1 MAEQGSSGLQVLL
14 STFQSSHDKDV
25 ILNTLS
31 ILTNLLFVGSNR
43 RVQYTISKGGSEA
56 LLQALVN
63 AARTSAPDYDILL
76 PLLRLMVR
84 IGCKDKKFGLK
95 AQRLEAIDVTLSL
108 ARKNLHHHE
117 NLTHCLWALQIYAS
131 NVTAGTILGI
141 NGAMELLFQVIPPY
155 TKKHTITTRAAV
167 EALAAL
173 LKSKSNSRR
182 AVHRGYVCQL
192 LRLYQ
197 DWHHRDNSNNYILIR
212 RGLLLCLKHVTN
224 VRSGRESF
232 LFVHGMEMLFRT
244 TQGSLFNKNL
254 DPIVNTVTQILRKTY
269 PKMPF
274 PSATISSSYSFP
286 IPGKTESSLPRPE
299 DYFDEDT
306 EEEIEKD
313 CENEDAENKEDDDDL
328 EKDINKLLSRP
339 ELDRPESELNQY
351 MVMCPELQYNIQ
363 ENELEPNNELNSVDI
378 PGTLTSSCLC
388 VIPWATSLKCQRKCN
403 REGDQSIKEEKQ
415 TQRTLEKPV
424 HREERKQKPQEPEKI
439 MLGEAEPLVTSFRKD
454 TISSKGH
461 RVQERLQ
468 NRQTSHFQHMNS
480 CASGCQEGEEASEVV
495 TKLLE
500 RHPGNIPFHKPRL
513 FMARANC
520 TRSIPDYRVLAF
532 PDLWGH
538 QPPPYSQPLQQR
550 RGGIQKAKIFDD
562 IRRVVQPADI
572 LKRVV
577 FSLDSSDSLHS
588 DQQNCLQF
596 FSKFESGNLRKAI
609 QVREY
614 EYDLILNPD
623 INSAQYHQWFYFEV
637 SAMKSAIPY
646 RFNVIN
652 CDKPNSQFNYGMQPV
667 MYSVKE
673 ALQGRP
679 HWIRVGY
686 DISYY
691 KNHYR
696 NCAPAEAGSPRTKS
710 CYTLTFSLV
719 FPHQEDVCYLAYHY
733 PYTYSTMMSHLDI
746 LEQTR
751 NPKKVFFKRQT
762 LCHTLAGNACPLL
775 TVTAMP
781 ESESRKDL
789 EQFRDRPYVVLTARV
804 HPGESNSSWVM
815 KGTLEF
821 LLSNDPLADLLRQCF
836 IFKIIPMLNPDGV
849 INGHQRC
856 SLSGDDLNRQWL
868 NPSPVYH
875 PTIYHSKGLLYYLK
889 SQGRVPVV
897 FCDYH
902 GHSQR
907 KNVFLYGC
915 SIKETL
921 WQAGCTV
928 DTSKVTE
935 DVGYRTLP
943 KILDKV
949 APAFLMSSC
958 SFLLEKSR
966 DSTARV
972 VVWREIGVL
981 RSYTMESTYSGCSH
995 GLYKG
1000 LQMGTSELEEMGAK
1014 FCLGLLVLQL
1024 KSLPCSKKVMT
1035 QAKTLLDLEEEI
1047 ADLQSQRSNNNCSL
1061 ETDDELPCG
1070 DEVDYNT
1077 DSCSDQEADFLDM
1090 DREIQESPL
1099 RG

>member
-14 STFQSSHDKDV
+14 STFQDCVDV
-25 ILNTLS
+25 LR
-31 ILTNLLFVGSNR
+31 NLDPGTNR

-63 AARTSAPDYDILL
+63 AARIPVPDYDILL
-76 PLLRLMVR
+76 PLLRLLVR

-131 NVTAGTILGI
+131 NVTVGTMLGI
-141 NGAMELLFQVIPPY
+141 NGAMELLLQVITPY
-155 TKKHTITTRAAV
+155 TKKHTTTTSKFWTNKVIASRV
-167 EALAAL
+167 EETHDEGRERLASKAHYNSREVNMQRMGHAPL
-173 LKSKSNSRR
+173 QLRDDKIPVIPDDKSNSRR
-182 AVHRGYVCQL
+182 AVHRGYFCQL

-197 DWHHRDNSNNYILIR
+197 DWHHRDTSNNYILIR

-232 LFVHGMEMLFRT
+232 LLIHGMEMLFRT
-244 TQGSLFNKNL
+244 TQGSLFSKNL

-274 PSATISSSYSFP
+274 PSAEISSSYSFP
-286 IPGKTESSLPRPE
+286 IPGKTESSLSRPE
-299 DYFDEDT
+299 GKWFQNYFDEDT

-313 CENEDAENKEDDDDL
+313 CDNEEAENKEEDDDL

-351 MVMCPELQYNIQ
+351 MVMCPELQYNFQ
-363 ENELEPNNELNSVDI
+363 ENELEPNDELNSVDI
-378 PGTLTSSCLC
+378 PGTLTSSCLH
-388 VIPWATSLKCQRKCN
+388 VIPHAAFLKCQHKC
-403 REGDQSIKEEKQ
+403 REGDQSIEEEKQ
-415 TQRTLEKPV
+415 IQRTLERPV
-424 HREERKQKPQEPEKI
+424 YREERKQKPQEPEKRT
-439 MLGEAEPLVTSFRKD
+439 LGESETSFRKG

-461 RVQERLQ
+461 ATQEGLR
-468 NRQTSHFQHMNS
+468 NRQTSQFQHLNS
-480 CASGCQEGEEASEVV
+480 CGPGCQEGTEASEVV

-500 RHPGNIPFHKPRL
+500 RHPGNIPFHKPKL

-520 TRSIPDYRVLAF
+520 TRSIPEYRVLAF

-550 RGGIQKAKIFDD
+550 RCGIQKVKIFDD

-572 LKRVV
+572 IKRVV
-577 FSLDSSDSLHS
+577 FNLDGSDSLHS
-588 DQQNCLQF
+588 DQQNGLKF

-646 RFNVIN
+646 RFNIIN

-686 DISYY
+686 DICYY

-696 NCAPAEAGSPRTKS
+696 NYGPAAAGGPCGKS

-733 PYTYSTMMSHLDI
+733 PYTYSTMMMAGTEPKISYMQKHFFYSPLCNSVRVKEVHQEKSHLDI

-751 NPKKVFFKRQT
+751 NTKKIFFKRQT
-762 LCHTLAGNACPLL
+762 LCHTLAGNACPML
-775 TVTAMP
+775 TITAMP
-781 ESESRKDL
+781 ESESRNDL
-789 EQFRDRPYVVLTARV
+789 EQF
-804 HPGESNSSWVM
+804 
-815 KGTLEF
+815 
-821 LLSNDPLADLLRQCF
+821 
-836 IFKIIPMLNPDGV
+836 
-849 INGHQRC
+849 
-856 SLSGDDLNRQWL
+856 
-868 NPSPVYH
+868 
-875 PTIYHSKGLLYYLK
+875 
-889 SQGRVPVV
+889 
-897 FCDYH
+897 
-902 GHSQR
+902 
-907 KNVFLYGC
+907 
-915 SIKETL
+915 
-921 WQAGCTV
+921 
-928 DTSKVTE
+928 
-935 DVGYRTLP
+935 
-943 KILDKV
+943 
-949 APAFLMSSC
+949 
-958 SFLLEKSR
+958 
-966 DSTARV
+966 
-972 VVWREIGVL
+972 
-981 RSYTMESTYSGCSH
+981 
-995 GLYKG
+995 
-1000 LQMGTSELEEMGAK
+1000 
-1014 FCLGLLVLQL
+1014 
-1024 KSLPCSKKVMT
+1024 
-1035 QAKTLLDLEEEI
+1035 
-1047 ADLQSQRSNNNCSL
+1047 
-1061 ETDDELPCG
+1061 
-1070 DEVDYNT
+1070 
-1077 DSCSDQEADFLDM
+1077 
-1090 DREIQESPL
+1090 
-1099 RG
+1099 

>member
-1 MAEQGSSGLQVLL
+1 M
-14 STFQSSHDKDV
+14 QSSHDKDV

-31 ILTNLLFVGSNR
+31 ILTNLLSIGTNR

-56 LLQALVN
+56 LLRALVN
-63 AARTSAPDYDILL
+63 AAQTSLPDYDILL
-76 PLLRLMVR
+76 PLLRLLVK

-95 AQRLEAIDVTLSL
+95 AKRLEAIDVTLSL
-108 ARKNLHHHE
+108 ARKNLNHLE
-117 NLTHCLWALQIYAS
+117 NLTHCLWVLQLYAS
-131 NVTAGTILGI
+131 TVSVGTMLGI
-141 NGAMELLFQVIPPY
+141 NGAMELLFHVITPY
-155 TKKHTITTRAAV
+155 SKKHTITTRAAV

-197 DWHHRDNSNNYILIR
+197 DWHHRDTSNNYILIR
-212 RGLLLCLKHVTN
+212 RGLLLCLKHITN

-232 LFVHGMEMLFRT
+232 LLIHGMETLFRT
-244 TQGSLFNKNL
+244 TQGSLFSKHL
-254 DPIVNTVTQILRKTY
+254 DPIVNTVAQILRKTY
-269 PKMPF
+269 PKMPL
-274 PSATISSSYSFP
+274 PSAAVISSYSFP
-286 IPGKTESSLPRPE
+286 IPGRTESSLPRPE
-299 DYFDEDT
+299 DYCDEDA

-313 CENEDAENKEDDDDL
+313 FDNDNVENKEEDDDL
-328 EKDINKLLSRP
+328 EKDIDKLLSRP
-339 ELDRPESELNQY
+339 ELDRPESELKQY
-351 MVMCPELQYNIQ
+351 MIMCPEVQYNFQ
-363 ENELEPNNELNSVDI
+363 EKELESEDELSSEDI
-378 PGTLTSSCLC
+378 SRTLTCSCFH
-388 VIPWATSLKCQRKCN
+388 VIPCAISLKHELKC
-403 REGDQSIKEEKQ
+403 REGDQSIEEEEQ
-415 TQRTLEKPV
+415 TQRASEKTV
-424 HREERKQKPQEPEKI
+424 HREERNEKPQE
-439 MLGEAEPLVTSFRKD
+439 LGEGILGELEPLMTSFKEGI
-454 TISSKGH
+454 ISSKGH
-461 RVQERLQ
+461 TSQDGLQ
-468 NRQTSHFQHMNS
+468 NRQTSQFQHMNS
-480 CASGCQEGEEASEVV
+480 CGPGCQERVGASEVV

-500 RHPGNIPFHKPRL
+500 RHPGNIPFHNPCF
-513 FMARANC
+513 FMARASC

-550 RGGIQKAKIFDD
+550 RCGIQKAKIFED
-562 IRRVVQPADI
+562 IRRVVQPADMI
-572 LKRVV
+572 KRVV
-577 FSLDSSDSLHS
+577 FDLDSSGSLHS
-588 DQQNCLQF
+588 DEPNCLKF

-614 EYDLILNPD
+614 EYDLILNSD
-623 INSAQYHQWFYFEV
+623 INNPQYHQWFYFEV

-646 RFNVIN
+646 RFNIIN
-652 CDKPNSQFNYGMQPV
+652 CDKPSSQFSFGMQPV
-667 MYSVKE
+667 IYSVKE

-686 DISYY
+686 DICYY

-696 NCAPAEAGSPRTKS
+696 NCAAAAAAAGGPHGKS
-710 CYTLTFSLV
+710 LYTLTFSLV
-719 FPHQEDVCYLAYHY
+719 FPHKEDVCYLAYHY
-733 PYTYSTMMSHLDI
+733 PYTYSTMMSHLDV

-751 NPKKVFFKRQT
+751 NRKKVFFRRQT
-762 LCHTLAGNACPLL
+762 LCHTLAGNPCPLL
-775 TVTAMP
+775 TITAMP
-781 ESESRKDL
+781 ESESRDDL
-789 EQFRDRPYVVLTARV
+789 KQFRDRPYVVLMARV
-804 HPGESNSSWVM
+804 HPGESNASWVM

-821 LLSNDPLADLLRQCF
+821 LLSSDPLADLLRQCF

-849 INGHQRC
+849 ISGHQRC

-868 NPSPVYH
+868 SPSSVYH
-875 PTIYHSKGLLYYLK
+875 PTIYHTKGLLYYLK

-958 SFLLEKSR
+958 SFLVEKSR

-1000 LQMGTSELEEMGAK
+1000 LQLGTSELEEMGAK

-1035 QAKTLLDLEEEI
+1035 QAETLLDLEEEI
-1047 ADLQSQRSNNNCSL
+1047 ADLRAQRSDQKQFIWHQNGSWLSRSNNSCSL

-1077 DSCSDQEADFLDM
+1077 DSCSDQEADFGDM
-1090 DREIQESPL
+1090 TEKFKNVP
-1099 RG
+1099 

>member
-1 MAEQGSSGLQVLL
+1 MITSLNNGPRTACVYAD
-14 STFQSSHDKDV
+14 SSHDKDV
-25 ILNTLS
+25 ILSTLS
-31 ILTNLLFVGSNR
+31 ILTNLLSVGTNR

-63 AARTSAPDYDILL
+63 AARTSIPDYDILL
-76 PLLRLMVR
+76 PLLRLLVK

-95 AQRLEAIDVTLSL
+95 AQRLEAVDVTLSL
-108 ARKNLHHHE
+108 ARKNLNRHE

-131 NVTAGTILGI
+131 TVTVGTMLGI
-141 NGAMELLFQVIPPY
+141 NGAMDLLFQVITPY

-192 LRLYQ
+192 LQLYQ
-197 DWHHRDNSNNYILIR
+197 DWHHRDTFNNYILIR
-212 RGLLLCLKHVTN
+212 RGLLLCLKHITN

-232 LFVHGMEMLFRT
+232 LLVHGMEILFRT
-244 TQGSLFNKNL
+244 TQGSLFSKDL

-269 PKMPF
+269 PKTPL
-274 PSATISSSYSFP
+274 PSAAVSSSYSFP
-286 IPGKTESSLPRPE
+286 IPGRTESSLPRLE
-299 DYFDEDT
+299 DYFDEDA
-306 EEEIEKD
+306 EEDIEKD
-313 CENEDAENKEDDDDL
+313 FDNEDAENKEEDDDL
-328 EKDINKLLSRP
+328 EKDIDKLLSRP
-339 ELDRPESELNQY
+339 ELDRPESELKQY
-351 MVMCPELQYNIQ
+351 KVMCPELQYNFQ
-363 ENELEPNNELNSVDI
+363 EKELESEDELSSEDI
-378 PGTLTSSCLC
+378 PGTLTLSCLH
-388 VIPWATSLKCQRKCN
+388 VIPCATSLKHLLKC
-403 REGDQSIKEEKQ
+403 REGDQSIEEEKQ
-415 TQRTLEKPV
+415 TQRASEKTV
-424 HREERKQKPQEPEKI
+424 HREERKEKPQELGKRT
-439 MLGEAEPLVTSFRKD
+439 LGESEPLVTSFREG
-454 TISSKGH
+454 TLSSKGH
-461 RVQERLQ
+461 IAQEELQ
-468 NRQTSHFQHMNS
+468 NRQMSQSQHMKS
-480 CASGCQEGEEASEVV
+480 CRPGCQESMEASEVV

-500 RHPGNIPFHKPRL
+500 RHPRNIPFHNPWF
-513 FMARANC
+513 FMTRASC
-520 TRSIPDYRVLAF
+520 TRSIPEYRVLAF

-550 RGGIQKAKIFDD
+550 RCGIQKAKIFED

-572 LKRVV
+572 IKRVV
-577 FSLDSSDSLHS
+577 FDLDSSGSLHS
-588 DQQNCLQF
+588 DEPNCLKF
-596 FSKFESGNLRKAI
+596 FSRFESGNLRKAI

-623 INSAQYHQWFYFEV
+623 INGSQYHQWFYFEV
-637 SAMKSAIPY
+637 SAMKSSIPY

-652 CDKPNSQFNYGMQPV
+652 CDKPNSQFNFGMQPV

-686 DISYY
+686 DICYY

-696 NCAPAEAGSPRTKS
+696 NCLAAAAGGPRGRS

-719 FPHQEDVCYLAYHY
+719 FPHKEDVCYLAYHY
-733 PYTYSTMMSHLDI
+733 PYTYSTMMAHLDI

-751 NPKKVFFKRQT
+751 NRKKVFFRRQT
-762 LCHTLAGNACPLL
+762 LCHDLTGNSCPLL
-775 TVTAMP
+775 TITAMP
-781 ESESRKDL
+781 ESESRDDL
-789 EQFRDRPYVVLTARV
+789 KQFRDRPYVVLMARV
-804 HPGESNSSWVM
+804 HPGESNASWVM

-821 LLSNDPLADLLRQCF
+821 LLSSDPLADLLRQCF

-868 NPSPVYH
+868 SPSPVYH
-875 PTIYHSKGLLYYLK
+875 PTIYHTKGLLYYLK

-921 WQAGCTV
+921 WQGGCTV

-935 DVGYRTLP
+935 NVGYRTLP

-958 SFLLEKSR
+958 SFLVEKSR

-1014 FCLGLLVLQL
+1014 FCVGLLVLQL
-1024 KSLPCSKKVMT
+1024 KSLPCSEKVMA
-1035 QAKTLLDLEEEI
+1035 QAETLLDPEEEI
-1047 ADLQSQRSNNNCSL
+1047 ADLHAQRSNNNCSL
-1061 ETDDELPCG
+1061 ETDDELPYG

-1077 DSCSDQEADFLDM
+1077 DSCSDQEADFLDV
-1090 DREIQESPL
+1090 DREIQECPL
-1099 RG
+1099 KG

>member
-1 MAEQGSSGLQVLL
+1 
-14 STFQSSHDKDV
+14 
-25 ILNTLS
+25 
-31 ILTNLLFVGSNR
+31 
-43 RVQYTISKGGSEA
+43 
-56 LLQALVN
+56 
-63 AARTSAPDYDILL
+63 RTPVPDYDILL
-76 PLLRLMVR
+76 PLLRLLVR
-84 IGCKDKKFGLK
+84 IDNKFGLK

-117 NLTHCLWALQIYAS
+117 NLTHCLWVLQIYAS
-131 NVTAGTILGI
+131 NVTVGTILGI
-141 NGAMELLFQVIPPY
+141 NGAMELLFQVITPY
-155 TKKHTITTRAAV
+155 TKKHTTTT
-167 EALAAL
+167 
-173 LKSKSNSRR
+173 SRR
-182 AVHRGYVCQL
+182 AVHRGYFCQL

-197 DWHHRDNSNNYILIR
+197 DWHHRDTSNNYILIR

-232 LFVHGMEMLFRT
+232 LLIHGMEILFRT
-244 TQGSLFNKNL
+244 TQNL

-274 PSATISSSYSFP
+274 PSAEISSSYSFP
-286 IPGKTESSLPRPE
+286 IPGKTESSLCRPE
-299 DYFDEDT
+299 DYLDEDT

-313 CENEDAENKEDDDDL
+313 CDNENDDDL

-339 ELDRPESELNQY
+339 ELDRPELELNQY
-351 MVMCPELQYNIQ
+351 MVMCPELQYNFQ
-363 ENELEPNNELNSVDI
+363 VRSFLPNDELNSVDI
-378 PGTLTSSCLC
+378 PGILTSSCLH
-388 VIPWATSLKCQRKCN
+388 VIPCAASLKCQHKC
-403 REGDQSIKEEKQ
+403 REGDQSIEEKKQ
-415 TQRTLEKPV
+415 IQRTLDRPV
-424 HREERKQKPQEPEKI
+424 YREERKQKLHEPEKRT
-439 MLGEAEPLVTSFRKD
+439 LGESETSYRKGM
-454 TISSKGH
+454 ISSKGH
-461 RVQERLQ
+461 G
-468 NRQTSHFQHMNS
+468 T
-480 CASGCQEGEEASEVV
+480 EASEVV

-500 RHPGNIPFHKPRL
+500 RHPGNISFHKPKL

-520 TRSIPDYRVLAF
+520 TRSVPEYRVLAF

-538 QPPPYSQPLQQR
+538 QPPPHSQPLQQR
-550 RGGIQKAKIFDD
+550 KCGIQKVKIFDD
-562 IRRVVQPADI
+562 IRRMVQPADI
-572 LKRVV
+572 TKRVV
-577 FSLDSSDSLHS
+577 FSLDCSDSLHS
-588 DQQNCLQF
+588 DQQNGLQF

-623 INSAQYHQWFYFEV
+623 INCAQYHQWFYFEV

-646 RFNVIN
+646 RFNIIN

-686 DISYY
+686 DICYY

-696 NCAPAEAGSPRTKS
+696 NYGPAAAEGPCGKS

-751 NPKKVFFKRQT
+751 NTKKIFFKRQI
-762 LCHTLAGNACPLL
+762 LCYTLAGNACPLL
-775 TVTAMP
+775 TITAMP
-781 ESESRKDL
+781 QSESRNDL
-789 EQFRDRPYVVLTARV
+789 EQFRDRPYIVLTARV

-821 LLSNDPLADLLRQCF
+821 LLSNDRLADLLRQCF

-868 NPSPVYH
+868 KPDPVYH

-907 KNVFLYGC
+907 KNIFLYGC

-995 GLYKG
+995 GLYKVCYGKSRHHTKKQRHHPHPG

-1035 QAKTLLDLEEEI
+1035 QAETLLDLEEEI
-1047 ADLQSQRSNNNCSL
+1047 ADLQSQRS
-1061 ETDDELPCG
+1061 
-1070 DEVDYNT
+1070 
-1077 DSCSDQEADFLDM
+1077 DQ
-1090 DREIQESPL
+1090 
-1099 RG
+1099 

>member
-1 MAEQGSSGLQVLL
+1 MAEQESSGLQVLL

-31 ILTNLLFVGSNR
+31 ILTNLLSVGTNR

-63 AARTSAPDYDILL
+63 AARTSVPDYDILL
-76 PLLRLMVR
+76 PLLRLLVR

-108 ARKNLHHHE
+108 ARKNLNHHG

-131 NVTAGTILGI
+131 NIAVGTMLGI
-141 NGAMELLFQVIPPY
+141 NGAMELLFQVITPY

-197 DWHHRDNSNNYILIR
+197 DWHHRDTSNNYILIR

-232 LFVHGMEMLFRT
+232 LLVHGMEILFRT
-244 TQGSLFNKNL
+244 TQGSLFSKTL

-274 PSATISSSYSFP
+274 PSAAISSSYSFP
-286 IPGKTESSLPRPE
+286 IPGKTELSLPRPE
-299 DYFDEDT
+299 DYFDEDA
-306 EEEIEKD
+306 EEGTEKD
-313 CENEDAENKEDDDDL
+313 CENEDAENKEEDDDL

-351 MVMCPELQYNIQ
+351 TVMCPELQYNFQ
-363 ENELEPNNELNSVDI
+363 EKEMEHKDELNLVDI
-378 PGTLTSSCLC
+378 PGTLTSSCLR
-388 VIPWATSLKCQRKCN
+388 VIPCAISLTCQLKR
-403 REGDQSIKEEKQ
+403 REGDQSIEEEKQ
-415 TQRTLEKPV
+415 IQRTLERPV
-424 HREERKQKPQEPEKI
+424 HREGKNQKPQEPGKRTF
-439 MLGEAEPLVTSFRKD
+439 GESKPSFRKG

-461 RVQERLQ
+461 TAQEGLQ
-468 NRQTSHFQHMNS
+468 NRQTSQFQHMNS
-480 CASGCQEGEEASEVV
+480 CGPGCQERIETSEMV
-495 TKLLE
+495 TKVLE
-500 RHPGNIPFHKPRL
+500 KHPGNIPFHKPRY

-538 QPPPYSQPLQQR
+538 QPPTYSQPLQPR
-550 RGGIQKAKIFDD
+550 RCGIQKAKIFED

-572 LKRVV
+572 IKRVV
-577 FSLDSSDSLHS
+577 FDLDSSGSLQT
-588 DQQNCLQF
+588 DQQNCLKF

-623 INSAQYHQWFYFEV
+623 INNSQYNQWFYFEV

-646 RFNVIN
+646 HFNVIN

-673 ALQGRP
+673 ALLGRP

-691 KNHYR
+691 KNQYR
-696 NCAPAEAGSPRTKS
+696 NCIPVAAGGPRVKS

-751 NPKKVFFKRQT
+751 NTKKVFFRSQT
-762 LCHTLAGNACPLL
+762 LCHTLAGNPCPLL
-775 TVTAMP
+775 TITAMP
-781 ESESRKDL
+781 ESESRDDL
-789 EQFRDRPYVVLTARV
+789 EQFRERPYVVLTARV

-821 LLSNDPLADLLRQCF
+821 LLSNDPLANLLRQCF

-868 NPSPVYH
+868 NPNPVHH

-921 WQAGCTV
+921 WQAGCTI

-972 VVWREIGVL
+972 VVWREMGVL

-1024 KSLPCSKKVMT
+1024 KSLPCSKKVMS
-1035 QAKTLLDLEEEI
+1035 QAETLLDLEEEM

-1077 DSCSDQEADFLDM
+1077 DSCSDQEADFQEM

-1099 RG
+1099 KG